1 MSYSPLFLQCL
12 TQYLYVLKKK
22 KKKKKNDTQK
32 NTNACFNKLQFLASN
47 PKETNK
53 QKIMY
58 YWVGQKVGLGF
69 LYNVMEKPQYKL
81 FGQLK
86 YLFLSS
92 SYLRSHQ
99 KYGENLLSGFFLCIT
114 RLTHFR
120 DLLC

>member
-12 TQYLYVLKKK
+12 TQYLYVLK

-69 LYNVMEKPQYKL
+69 SIQCYGKTPIQTFWPTQIFVFIFVL
-81 FGQLK
+81 FK
-86 YLFLSS
+86 ISP
-92 SYLRSHQ
+92 
-99 KYGENLLSGFFLCIT
+99 EVW
-114 RLTHFR
+114 
-120 DLLC
+120 